1 MITVTELSKS
11 YGSQVLFWDAN
22 LQLNTNNCYGIVG
35 ANGSGKST
43 LLGILSGQESAD
55 DGEIK
60 LPKNVRI
67 GTLEQDH
74 FQYEDTPIIEVV
86 MMGHEQLWAALQ
98 EQEKIIACE
107 DGEFDSDRYAEV
119 EDIIL
124 SMDGYAFE
132 SRAAEILSGLNIPTE
147 RHREKLAVLSGGYKL
162 RALLGQV
169 LASEP
174 DILILDEPTNHL
186 DIVSIDWLEGF
197 LQRYK
202 GLAIVVSHDHRFL
215 NEVCDQ
221 IIDVDYQ
228 AVKPYPGN
236 YDSFLKLKKEERAR
250 REKEIGK
257 REKEIADHKAFISR
271 FKAKAT
277 KARQANSRV
286 KKLAKIV
293 IEELPTSSRRYPYF
307 KLEMKRPSGKMVLKV
322 NNLHKSFGDNQ
333 VLNDVE
339 FTINRGDKVALV
351 GPNGVGKSTLI
362 KIIMDTL
369 QATDGTYEW
378 GHETHVGYFAQDH
391 TEQLGNPKNDVLTSL
406 WDACPLEPMGYCYGK
421 LAEVLFSR
429 DETDKK
435 VENLSGGEAARLLMC
450 KLAVQKPN
458 VLVLDEPNNHLD
470 LEGISALVRD
480 LKRFEGTII
489 FVSHDRW
496 LVENLATRV
505 IEITPE
511 GIDDYLGTYL
521 EFMARKKI
529 DHLDT
534 EQSLQNNRANKKKKN
549 NSIVK

>member
-43 LLGILSGQESAD
+43 LLRILSGQESAD
-55 DGEIK
+55 EGEIK

-86 MMGHEQLWAALQ
+86 MMGHEQLWSALQ

-228 AVKPYPGN
+228 AVKPYHGN
-236 YDSFLKLKKEERAR
+236 YDNFLKLKREERVR

-322 NNLHKSFGDNQ
+322 TNLHKSFADNQ

-362 KIIMDTL
+362 KIVMDAL
-369 QATDGTYEW
+369 KATDGSYEW

-406 WDACPLEPMGYCYGK
+406 WDACPLESIGYCYGK

-470 LEGISALVRD
+470 LEGISALIRD
-480 LKRFEGTII
+480 LKKYEGTII

-496 LVENLATRV
+496 LVENLATRI

-521 EFMARKKI
+521 EFMARKNI

-534 EQSLQNNRANKKKKN
+534 EQSLQNNRAKKKKKSN
-549 NSIVK
+549 RK